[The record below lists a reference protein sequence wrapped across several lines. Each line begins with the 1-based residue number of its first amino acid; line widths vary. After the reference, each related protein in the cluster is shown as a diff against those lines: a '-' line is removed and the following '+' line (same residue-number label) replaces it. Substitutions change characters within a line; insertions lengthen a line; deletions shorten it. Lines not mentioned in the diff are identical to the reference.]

1 MGQGTNALPL
11 AAREGRQAHDIPP
24 ACCPGCRNIRSALH
38 PCPWHKHTQ
47 CSADEPYAL
56 GNPLVHRAVHVRH
69 PSGASRASF
78 EHLTRGNM
86 NVIEAS
92 MDQLNMA
99 LPSWA
104 IRAGARKD
112 IYFDPQQVAGA

>member
-1 MGQGTNALPL
+1 M
-11 AAREGRQAHDIPP
+11 RVAHTRTRFSIEQ
-24 ACCPGCRNIRSALH
+24 LH
-38 PCPWHKHTQ
+38 PM
-47 CSADEPYAL
+47 
-56 GNPLVHRAVHVRH
+56 GNLVPRRCVCFRR

-78 EHLTRGNM
+78 EHLSRGNM

-112 IYFDPQQVAGA
+112 IYFDPSQVALANGTAFQSERGLGGLL